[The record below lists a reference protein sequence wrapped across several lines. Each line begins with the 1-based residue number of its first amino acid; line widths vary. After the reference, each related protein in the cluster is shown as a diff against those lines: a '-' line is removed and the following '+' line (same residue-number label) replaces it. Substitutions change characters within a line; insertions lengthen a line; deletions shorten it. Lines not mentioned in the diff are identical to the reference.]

1 MGCVDNVPSDTIY
14 LQKSNFSWK
23 LAYTVGW
30 GVTIVFFVMQ
40 SISILFFTNPN
51 LKEEAEVEADKVK
64 DTAGTTELTR
74 QETVQE
80 VKER

>member
-23 LAYTVGW
+23 LAYTAGW
-30 GVTIVFFVMQ
+30 GITIVFFVMQ

-51 LKEEAEVEADKVK
+51 LQEEAE
-64 DTAGTTELTR
+64 
-74 QETVQE
+74 
-80 VKER
+80 